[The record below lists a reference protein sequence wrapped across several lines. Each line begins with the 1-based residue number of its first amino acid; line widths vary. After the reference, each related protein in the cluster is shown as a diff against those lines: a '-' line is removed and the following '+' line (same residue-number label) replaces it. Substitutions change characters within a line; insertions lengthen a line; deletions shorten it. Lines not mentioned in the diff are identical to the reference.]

1 MEPTNEHECKY
12 GLLTGVAVHACKCGN
27 ILIDSDKEYIPSFES
42 DGLNLGKKVEYY
54 KKLLKDASQEL
65 GVANKAILKCESEW
79 MDRGIKIGILEAE
92 KQEILDHRNSI
103 VGKYATLSDENKN
116 LADEIKSVRAEHSQ
130 TKQDIEAA
138 VQILNGY
145 IYGNDVHNE
154 AVNFVQAYFN
164 KHNIFPYEP

>member
-1 MEPTNEHECKY
+1 MELRNEHKCEYC
-12 GLLTGVAVHACKCGN
+12 LLMGVAVHACECGN
-27 ILIDSDKEYIPSFES
+27 ILIEGDKEYVPSFES
-42 DGLNLGKKVEYY
+42 DGLNLGEKVAYY
-54 KKLLKDASQEL
+54 KKLLNDASQEL

-103 VGKYATLSDENKN
+103 VGQYATLSDENKN
-116 LADEIKSVRAEHSQ
+116 LIDEIKSVRAEHSQ
-130 TKQDIEAA
+130 IKQDLETA

-154 AVNFVQAYFN
+154 AVNFVQVYFN